1 MFKNYARRG
10 HGVRPRRWA
19 MSRCPI
25 RLGTSS
31 WPTVT
36 GCGPRNRPGRPALGF
51 AGPAK
56 AGFGNHEWIV
66 TTWNLNPRKKR
77 SSSYLNSNLKGR
89 FVSRVLSPD
98 VQVVEVGPKFER
110 ADPFQPGPRPAL
122 ARPGEDAAIAASS
135 AAMGSVSLTR
145 RRRVI
150 RPGIQ
155 RLKAP
160 EAVVVVVVAAP
171 SSASVA
177 PRRPA
182 AAARGP
188 SERRR
193 HLEP

>member
-1 MFKNYARRG
+1 MDCHDLELESAQEKIVIISELELER
-10 HGVRPRRWA
+10 
-19 MSRCPI
+19 SICE
-25 RLGTSS
+25 
-31 WPTVT
+31 
-36 GCGPRNRPGRPALGF
+36 PG
-51 AGPAK
+51 
-56 AGFGNHEWIV
+56 
-66 TTWNLNPRKKR
+66 
-77 SSSYLNSNLKGR
+77 
-89 FVSRVLSPD
+89 D

-110 ADPFQPGPRPAL
+110 ADPFRPGPRPAL

-160 EAVVVVVVAAP
+160 EAAVVVAAAAP

>member
-1 MFKNYARRG
+1 
-10 HGVRPRRWA
+10 

-160 EAVVVVVVAAP
+160 EAVVVQVRALHRLPMGLPVLPTQVEVAA
-171 SSASVA
+171 AQGQTVWDQVTVA
-177 PRRPA
+177 MVD
-182 AAARGP
+182 
-188 SERRR
+188 
-193 HLEP
+193 LV